1 MHCVLSAADAG
12 NDNVDS
18 NNIILTIKDTKLYAP
33 FATLSAKE
41 IQKLS
46 KLLSTWFE
54 DQCSGMNIKQKA
66 TIKIRQMS
74 IDVFSNQTL

>member
-1 MHCVLSAADAG
+1 MINCKVDLKHKWTMHCVLCAAGAG

-46 KLLSTWFE
+46 KLLST
-54 DQCSGMNIKQKA
+54 
-66 TIKIRQMS
+66 
-74 IDVFSNQTL
+74 